1 MGGSLMT
8 LFFIFISFDDSERGV
23 WVIFFLDTF
32 ASMSGRDGWE
42 RRYQDRD
49 GQNWDTRS
57 LFFFNGFL
65 VLPRTPES
73 RDEGREGF
81 RPVTYCIAT
90 NVSHRRMMEVG

>member
-23 WVIFFLDTF
+23 WDIFFLDTF

-49 GQNWDTRS
+49 GQN
-57 LFFFNGFL
+57 
-65 VLPRTPES
+65 
-73 RDEGREGF
+73 
-81 RPVTYCIAT
+81 
-90 NVSHRRMMEVG
+90 